1 MKLRL
6 VNDKRFTEPFARF
19 LTKAIKLRI
28 QSDKNIKKM
37 APFGEM
43 LKKLDVKSTPEI
55 VVERALKEIK
65 YRKIESIEE
74 TGYEIYLDE
83 DAMFDNKYKVID
95 LIKLLENGNM
105 EISGYPLFSDA
116 FKKIKED
123 INDQYRLYELGVGLI
138 YERLPL

>member
-95 LIKLLENGNM
+95 LSYNYSN
-105 EISGYPLFSDA
+105 SSYNT
-116 FKKIKED
+116 KKGDSKEVLI
-123 INDQYRLYELGVGLI
+123 INY
-138 YERLPL
+138 